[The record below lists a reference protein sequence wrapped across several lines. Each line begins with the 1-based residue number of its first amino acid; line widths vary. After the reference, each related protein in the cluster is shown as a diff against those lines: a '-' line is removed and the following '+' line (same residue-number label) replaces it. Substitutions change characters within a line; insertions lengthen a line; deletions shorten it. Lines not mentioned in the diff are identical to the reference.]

1 MKKFALAFLALAT
14 ALAITPV
21 ALADSLVLLAPG
33 SALTATNTTGTH
45 VTAANEGTPLGP
57 TISANIPG
65 VVVPGDPIPF
75 TADYTVAVNVGGADA
90 YCPTCINF
98 VYTLKNGTTTGADF
112 IANISTSN
120 FGNFLVKEGNIGTA
134 SSLIVSSGT
143 DNSGILTLYIGGNV
157 AANQTLE
164 SFELFTNSTRYAIG
178 GITFQDGAVAY
189 GTSYVAATP
198 EPSSL
203 MLLGSGLFGI
213 AMLVLWKGKANRLVL
228 HS

>member
-1 MKKFALAFLALAT
+1 M
-14 ALAITPV
+14 
-21 ALADSLVLLAPG
+21 
-33 SALTATNTTGTH
+33 
-45 VTAANEGTPLGP
+45 
-57 TISANIPG
+57 
-65 VVVPGDPIPF
+65 
-75 TADYTVAVNVGGADA
+75 
-90 YCPTCINF
+90 
-98 VYTLKNGTTTGADF
+98 
-112 IANISTSN
+112 
-120 FGNFLVKEGNIGTA
+120 
-134 SSLIVSSGT
+134 
-143 DNSGILTLYIGGNV
+143 